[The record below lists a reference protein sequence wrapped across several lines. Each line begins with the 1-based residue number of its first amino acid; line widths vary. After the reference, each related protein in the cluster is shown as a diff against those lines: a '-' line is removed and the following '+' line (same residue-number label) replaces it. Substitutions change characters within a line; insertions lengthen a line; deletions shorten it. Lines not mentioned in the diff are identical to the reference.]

1 MQIRLNNDWW
11 WSELGFEEF
20 YLLDISFDEFE
31 SLRKL
36 CEYLSD
42 GLNYVINRLYDFCDM
57 VEFTWYYDY
66 WKTKQFEE
74 MTNSLKKEIDK
85 YNLKRYLNADIDLQF
100 DRIKE
105 RLLNNCER
113 YLADGFSERD
123 TEEYK
128 IKLGIA

>member
-1 MQIRLNNDWW
+1 MQIRLNDWW
-11 WSELGFEEF
+11 WSELGFEEL
-20 YLLDISFDEFE
+20 YLLDISFDKFE
-31 SLRKL
+31 SLHKL

-42 GLNYVINRLYDFCDM
+42 GLNYIMDKLYDFCDM
-57 VEFTWYYDY
+57 VEFDWYYNY

-85 YNLKRYLNADIDLQF
+85 YNLKRYLNVDIDLPF

-105 RLLNNCER
+105 KLLNNCER